1 MRALRR
7 PRLWLAVWL
16 GMVAMVIV
24 LSLVPPPDMAMTL
37 PKNSDKVE
45 HLLAYAALAFAGLQ
59 VFCGRRAL
67 WVLGVSLV
75 ALGVGLEVAQGVLVP
90 AIRQMDWHDA
100 VANACGVLLG
110 LAPARTRAATWL
122 LRWEWHDGGARA

>member
-7 PRLWLAVWL
+7 PRLWLSVWL
-16 GMVAMVIV
+16 GMVLAVIV
-24 LSLVPPPDMAMTL
+24 LSLVPPPAVAMEL

-45 HLLAYAALAFAGLQ
+45 HLLAYAALGFAGLQ
-59 VFCGRRAL
+59 VFSGRAAL
-67 WVLGVSLV
+67 AALGLGLI

-90 AIRQMDWHDA
+90 AIRQMDWQDA

-122 LRWEWHDGGARA
+122 QRWELRRG